1 MPKLYEDLDEASA
14 YEIKVLDLEIQ
25 AIKQALLAKFPSLQL
40 TQVLP
45 IEERICAM
53 YEG

>member
-25 AIKQALLAKFPSLQL
+25 AIKQALISKFPSLQL
-40 TQVLP
+40 T
-45 IEERICAM
+45 
-53 YEG
+53 